1 MKIEQGELNPFTLQ
15 PVGIGI
21 NSAHFAM
28 VSIGGLSERCVVK
41 KISEEGIAAECFCA
55 LVGDSLSL
63 PVLTPVVITDPRDQS
78 LWFGARDQKYP
89 NISAHLKL
97 GSSASHAQ
105 LFAIAN
111 VLLTWSHLGHVISFD
126 ELIAN
131 GDRNPGNILWDG
143 QTFTIIDHELALG
156 NRAMT
161 MNKLALFATANFA
174 HPNGAVVSSAALGS
188 AMAQQAFLKA
198 NDPVWSHI
206 QLEFQRTH
214 SDVSKHHAQCEKIVQ
229 ALLPLLHHRVA
240 DAMSPLLQGARP

>member
-15 PVGIGI
+15 PVGVGI

-28 VSIGGLSERCVVK
+28 VVIEGSSERCVVK
-41 KISEEGIAAECFCA
+41 QISEEGIAAECFCA
-55 LVGDSLSL
+55 LLGDSLSL

-78 LWFGARDQKYP
+78 LWFGAREQKYP
-89 NISAHLKL
+89 NVSAHLNL
-97 GSSASHAQ
+97 GNSANQAQ

-126 ELIAN
+126 EVIAN

-143 QTFTIIDHELALG
+143 QTFTIIDHERALG
-156 NRAMT
+156 NRPM
-161 MNKLALFATANFA
+161 MENKLAFFATANFL
-174 HPNGAVVSSAALGS
+174 HPNGAAVSSAAMGS
-188 AMAQQAFLKA
+188 AMAQQALLNV
-198 NDPVWSHI
+198 NDPLWSHI

-214 SDVSKHHAQCEKIVQ
+214 PDVSKHHAQCEKIVK
-229 ALLPLLHHRVA
+229 ALLPSLHHRVA